1 MDRTEISA
9 LLDHDRA
16 EWEALVAAL
25 EAYPDVSLHD
35 PASPTWTSRD
45 VYAHLA
51 RWMAVSTSHL
61 ESEMA
66 GRLHQQIEGSDDEIN
81 ARWQTEDSALSLD
94 DARACPG
101 GVPSKNR
108 GHPVGARRP
117 MGRCA
122 GQDRPRGRSGALRGP
137 PQLYRGRATL
147 NAATRHPC
155 QPQSE

>member
-94 DARACPG
+94 DARARSEYRRRIEAIES
-101 GVPSKNR
+101 VPDDRWDDALDKIAHADGA
-108 GHPVGARRP
+108 GHYAAHRSFIVVARP
-117 MGRCA
+117 
-122 GQDRPRGRSGALRGP
+122 
-137 PQLYRGRATL
+137 
-147 NAATRHPC
+147 
-155 QPQSE
+155 